1 LDQLKVHFA
10 ALEKNGYAAI
20 SSWNCDTRLFFLEPR
35 EDDHILT
42 RAITHLDQSLE
53 TRKVQLK
60 AVQDYVENHK
70 QCMQALLLDY
80 FGETGKTACEHCSTC
95 QSTPNAAQL
104 QSSIM
109 AILQKKPASA
119 KNLSKLLVTEEK
131 TIIAS
136 LMEMLNEE
144 RIFQK
149 DLLFYIN
156 K

>member
-1 LDQLKVHFA
+1 
-10 ALEKNGYAAI
+10 
-20 SSWNCDTRLFFLEPR
+20 
-35 EDDHILT
+35 
-42 RAITHLDQSLE
+42 
-53 TRKVQLK
+53 
-60 AVQDYVENHK
+60 
-70 QCMQALLLDY
+70 
-80 FGETGKTACEHCSTC
+80 
-95 QSTPNAAQL
+95 
-104 QSSIM
+104 M